1 VITHFKDIRAPLF
14 VLQGDNDTRIPK
26 EESGRLAD
34 ILKKQ
39 GNVVDA
45 VFHPEEGRG
54 FDKLENWIDS
64 ARRLAAWFDRYLK
77 YAPAAPAASK

>member
-54 FDKLENWIDS
+54 FDKPITVLT
-64 ARRLAAWFDRYLK
+64 RR
-77 YAPAAPAASK
+77 AASPRGSTGT